1 MHVIFSLSSVYE
13 DCASCKNQSLSAKQS
28 KIKLNI
34 MSRRALTESEILFE
48 LHGDDSG
55 DEFSDYE
62 DEFDEI
68 VNLVQQR
75 LEGMDVIEDE
85 EQILQQISDIGK

>member
-1 MHVIFSLSSVYE
+1 
-13 DCASCKNQSLSAKQS
+13 
-28 KIKLNI
+28 

-62 DEFDEI
+62 DEFEDI

-75 LEGMDVIEDE
+75 LDGMEIEGE
-85 EQILQQISDIGK
+85 EQILQQISEIGK